1 MIIIKERE
9 DLVEFSIFQTIFFI
23 LFLINLFVLSIY
35 DFKYKA
41 VPDYLL
47 LFAFIVSF
55 FITKLDIFEALQSA
69 FIVVG
74 AFVILNFLVT
84 FYIQN
89 IKARILKDDSLKTK
103 TALGEGDIPLIASFG
118 IILGVYNTFIAIFLS
133 AIVAIF
139 YVIYLKNIKNENKNI
154 EVEIPFIP
162 FLVFGFL
169 LEYFFNISNIF
180 KDFY

>member
-1 MIIIKERE
+1 MQTVLIVLFFLNL
-9 DLVEFSIFQTIFFI
+9 LV
-23 LFLINLFVLSIY
+23 LVIY

-47 LFAFIVSF
+47 LVALFLSF
-55 FITKLDIFEALQSA
+55 FISEYSFIDSLKNA
-69 FIVVG
+69 FFISG
-74 AFVILNFLVT
+74 AFVLLNFIVT

-89 IKARILKDDSLKTK
+89 IKSRFLKDESLKTK

-118 IILGVYNTFIAIFLS
+118 VILGVYNTFIAIFLS
-133 AIVAIF
+133 AIVAMF
-139 YVIYLKNIKNENKNI
+139 YAIYLKNRKNEI
-154 EVEIPFIP
+154 EIPFIP

-169 LEYFFNISNIF
+169 LEYFFNLSNIF